1 MGAVAKRYAKALF
14 EVAKEREELD
24 KIEQDLQYTD
34 QVLREN
40 PDLVRFLTHPLVK
53 KETKKEL
60 IGTVFADQLSPTTLS
75 LLRLLVDRE
84 RENELSAIATYFVRL
99 ANEVRG
105 LVDVVVTTAT
115 PLLPEKQE
123 VLRQQLARMTGKKVR
138 LHFVVDKGVLG
149 GITVKI
155 GDLIYDG
162 TVRGKLSRFE
172 RLIATTKS

>member
-34 QVLREN
+34 QVLREH

-60 IGTVFADQLSPTTLS
+60 IGTVFAEQLSPTTLS

-84 RENELSAIATYFVRL
+84 RENELSGIATYFVRL

-138 LHFVVDKGVLG
+138 LHFVVDEGVLG